1 MECCLQQLVVRVWCS
16 RCYGWRED
24 FLVLR
29 ESEGCCWLLALLSR
43 HMCLLERWYGCWDGL
58 GNCEIGDGIGGG
70 SEGSISVYLVCK
82 AADRDVGYTFREFL
96 PGGDVIW

>member
-29 ESEGCCWLLALLSR
+29 ESEGCCWLLAPLSR
-43 HMCLLERWYGCWDGL
+43 HMCLLERWYGCWEWWG
-58 GNCEIGDGIGGG
+58 E
-70 SEGSISVYLVCK
+70 EWVWQVV
-82 AADRDVGYTFREFL
+82 RVDVVWVAPVVPLAWVGCVGMGCDMGY
-96 PGGDVIW
+96 GYMG